1 MAHYLSTDRGRRTA
15 GTRAIAAPH
24 PAISGTA
31 LSSGQ
36 RRTTTDLHRNN
47 GRYSLTKSSNGG
59 GSHLGELLE
68 HLALA
73 MTMHV
78 RNLRQDALRVPPSVD
93 ELAAVL
99 VHYVQTR
106 QVATLAE
113 HEWTAMSRA
122 AHDDKMTGRLLVS
135 KAEAAELLGVSV
147 RTVERLI
154 AHGQLPLLHIERASR
169 LRLADIEAYVNSLAG
184 EQTATPTHGGQES

>member
-1 MAHYLSTDRGRRTA
+1 M
-15 GTRAIAAPH
+15 
-24 PAISGTA
+24 
-31 LSSGQ
+31 
-36 RRTTTDLHRNN
+36 HRNN

-59 GSHLGELLE
+59 GSHVGELLE

-78 RNLRQDALRVPPSVD
+78 RHLRQDALRVPPSID

-106 QVATLAE
+106 QIATLAE

-122 AHDDKMTGRLLVS
+122 AHYPG
-135 KAEAAELLGVSV
+135 
-147 RTVERLI
+147 ERS
-154 AHGQLPLLHIERASR
+154 E
-169 LRLADIEAYVNSLAG
+169 
-184 EQTATPTHGGQES
+184 GGQKRLCPAVLPAEVFGDLVEPAVTASGAA